1 MSRSRRRAIVLPPV
15 LRELEVAAVHD
26 VTPGMRRVRLVGEQL
41 GAFSAGDL
49 SVPAFRTPAFDDH
62 VKVLLPSPGHD
73 RPVLPVQED
82 GRLDWTAGGVRAIHR
97 DYTPRCFDP
106 VAGHL
111 DLDFAHHPTGH
122 ASTWVE
128 TLAPGDPAWIV
139 GPTHSATMPEGV
151 DWLLVVGDE
160 TALPAIGRLLE
171 ELSPDYRAQVFV
183 EVADSTHEQD
193 LATSDRVELTWLHR
207 DGATPGSTDLLSRA
221 VEAAPWWDGQ
231 AFAWVSGES
240 AMLRPIRQFLKA
252 ERGMERDC
260 LDLTGYWRAR

>member
-1 MSRSRRRAIVLPPV
+1 MSRSRRRPLTLPAV
-15 LRELEVAAVHD
+15 LRELEVAAVDD

-41 GAFSAGDL
+41 SAFDAGGV

-62 VKVLLPSPGHD
+62 VKVLLPSPGHA
-73 RPVLPVQED
+73 RPVLPVQEE

-97 DYTPRCFDP
+97 DYTPRHFDP
-106 VAGHL
+106 VAGAL
-111 DLDFAHHPTGH
+111 DIDFAHHPTGH
-122 ASTWVE
+122 ASTWVGS
-128 TLAPGDPAWIV
+128 LAAGDPAWIV

-171 ELSPDYRAQVFV
+171 ELGPDDRAQVFV
-183 EVADSTHEQD
+183 EVADASHEQD
-193 LATSDRVELTWLHR
+193 LVTAADVDLTWLHR
-207 DGATPGSTDLLSRA
+207 DGAAPGSTDLLAGA
-221 VEAAPWWDGQ
+221 VQAAPWWDGQ

-240 AMLRPIRQFLKA
+240 AMLRPIRQFLKT
-252 ERGMERDC
+252 ERGLQRDC

>member
-1 MSRSRRRAIVLPPV
+1 MSRSRRRALTLPPA
-15 LRELEVAAVHD
+15 LRELEVAAVED

-41 GAFSAGDL
+41 GAFDVGDVH
-49 SVPAFRTPAFDDH
+49 VPAFTTPAFDDH
-62 VKVLLPSPGHD
+62 VKVLLPSPGHA

-97 DYTPRCFDP
+97 DYTPRHFDP
-106 VAGHL
+106 EAGHL
-111 DLDFAHHPTGH
+111 DLDFAHHPAGH
-122 ASTWVE
+122 ASTWVGS
-128 TLAPGDPAWIV
+128 LAPGDPAWIV

-171 ELSPDYRAQVFV
+171 ELGPHDRAQVFV
-183 EVADSTHEQD
+183 EVADGTHEQD
-193 LATSDRVELTWLHR
+193 LATTAGVALSWLHR
-207 DGATPGSTDLLSRA
+207 DGAAAGSTDLLPRA

-252 ERGMERDC
+252 ERGLARDC